1 MSEDPRQSPPS
12 PFLTRDSNRQLLSV
26 LSTPS
31 AHRRALP
38 RELILEILSHPSR
51 WVLAWSDKIVNP
63 SRLDHIE
70 HARILLST
78 PPLTARSVRLLREV
92 VFTIRSHDQG
102 WSSFP
107 EHRGTFENSWT
118 WFEAVAVN
126 KCEEWAHEEW
136 VGPNSMDI
144 SMLLDSTNTR
154 RHRLQSNR
162 HANGQAEDH
171 RISICRGHAIFDGLK
186 AEDKILLVAFAQY
199 GGWVNHIQDAKIEIW
214 EEDDLNE

>member
-1 MSEDPRQSPPS
+1 MSEDPSQSPPS
-12 PFLTRDSNRQLLSV
+12 SFLTRDSNRQLLSV

-51 WVLAWSDKIVNP
+51 WVLAWSDKIDNP
-63 SRLDHIE
+63 MHLSHVE
-70 HARILLST
+70 HDKILLST
-78 PPLTARSVRLLREV
+78 PALTARSARLLREA

-107 EHRGTFENSWT
+107 QHRGTYENSWT
-118 WFEAVAVN
+118 WFEAVVLN
-126 KCEEWAHEEW
+126 ECEEWAH
-136 VGPNSMDI
+136 
-144 SMLLDSTNTR
+144 DSTKIR
-154 RHRLQSNR
+154 KHHLQSNR
-162 HANGQAEDH
+162 HAQSETEEH
-171 RISICRGHAIFDGLK
+171 RISICRDHELFDGLK

-199 GGWVNHIQDAKIEIW
+199 AGWSNHIEAAKIEIL

>member
-51 WVLAWSDKIVNP
+51 WVLAWSDEIVNP
-63 SRLDHIE
+63 TSLKHTE
-70 HARILLST
+70 HARVLLST
-78 PPLTARSVRLLREV
+78 PALTARSARLLREV

-107 EHRGTFENSWT
+107 EHRGTFDNSWT
-118 WFEAVAVN
+118 WFEAVVLN
-126 KCEEWAHEEW
+126 KREEWAHVVKN
-136 VGPNSMDI
+136 VGANSIDI
-144 SMLLDSTNTR
+144 FDSTNIR
-154 RHRLQSNR
+154 RHHLQSNR
-162 HANGQAEDH
+162 HAKGQAEDH
-171 RISICRGHAIFDGLK
+171 TIRLCRGHEIFNGLK
-186 AEDKILLVAFAQY
+186 AEDRILLVAFAQY
-199 GGWVNHIQDAKIEIW
+199 SGWVNHIQDAKIEIL